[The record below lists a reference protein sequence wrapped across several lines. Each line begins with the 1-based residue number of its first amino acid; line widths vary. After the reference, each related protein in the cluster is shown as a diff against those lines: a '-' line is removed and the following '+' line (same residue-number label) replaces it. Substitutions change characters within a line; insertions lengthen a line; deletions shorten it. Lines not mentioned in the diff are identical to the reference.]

1 LNNKLG
7 VVASLV
13 SSGDFKPTDQAWE
26 VKKDLTFQIDKELEK
41 FEKIKTIVI
50 PNLNKMVLDKKIE
63 IIHL

>member
-1 LNNKLG
+1 
-7 VVASLV
+7 VASLV
-13 SSGDFKPTDQAWE
+13 SSGDFKPIDQAWE

-41 FEKIKTIVI
+41 FEKIKTIDI

>member
-1 LNNKLG
+1 
-7 VVASLV
+7 V
-13 SSGDFKPTDQAWE
+13 SSGDFKPIDQAWE

>member
-1 LNNKLG
+1 M
-7 VVASLV
+7 ASLV
-13 SSGDFKPTDQAWE
+13 SSGDFKPIDQAWE